1 VTPSLR
7 RSLPPTALAAA
18 LLALAPVAPAGA
30 AQAGPVQASAVQT
43 GPAATAASYPAMC
56 DALDLTD
63 EPEID
68 ARALDADDVFAGKVR
83 AAQPAASNPK
93 RIGYVVAVEESFR
106 GNLAKGK
113 RVLVTIDWPAD
124 VNPTVQP
131 DRAYLF
137 FVKQRTSGHVVADA
151 CTGSALLPSGLTP
164 RLAASLRRFLVSV
177 EPTAPASPTP
187 SAQPVSFHAPSDRVG
202 DPPDLSRVLASG
214 GAISLIGVLGLLLV
228 TRIGRRRA

>member
-1 VTPSLR
+1 MTPSLR

-18 LLALAPVAPAGA
+18 LLALAPVGAAPA
-30 AQAGPVQASAVQT
+30 AQAS
-43 GPAATAASYPAMC
+43 PARVTSYPAMC
-56 DALDLTD
+56 AALDLTD

-83 AAQPAASNPK
+83 AAQPSAKDP
-93 RIGYVVAVEESFR
+93 RRVGYVVAVEESFR
-106 GNLAKGK
+106 GDIAKGK
-113 RVLVTIDWPAD
+113 RVLVTIAWPAD
-124 VNPTVQP
+124 VNPSVQP

-137 FVKQRTSGHVVADA
+137 FVKQKTTGHVVADA

-164 RLAASLRRFLVSV
+164 RLAASLRRFLASV
-177 EPTAPASPTP
+177 EPTPPATPTP
-187 SAQPVSFHAPSDRVG
+187 SAQPVSFHTPRDRAG

-228 TRIGRRRA
+228 TRAGRRRG